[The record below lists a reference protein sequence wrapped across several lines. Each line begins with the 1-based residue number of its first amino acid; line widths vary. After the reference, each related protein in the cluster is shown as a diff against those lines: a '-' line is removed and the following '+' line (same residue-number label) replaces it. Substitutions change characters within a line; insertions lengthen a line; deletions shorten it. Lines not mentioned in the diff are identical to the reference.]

1 MTASDSGDALPD
13 PATGIAPNL
22 KQPSLFWRTASQATL
37 LGTAVLCRAFLYGL
51 NKTEVHGF
59 AAFYDLLRSRDDPTK
74 RERGLLTVSNHVS
87 VMDDPIIWGTL
98 PLSGHR
104 FGSPQKIRW
113 GFGSHD
119 ICFTGAFRSQF
130 FTLGQVLPTHRSA
143 HSQFGGPYQYT
154 MTEAIRLLSPI
165 TASAAVQEKW
175 KTMSNTPWSHQS
187 SLSTTS
193 HAPTWP
199 RDAVDPFSDLPLA
212 PHYPSYPSDER
223 NYLAPSRY
231 ASNNFAW
238 VHIFPEGMIHQSDN
252 YDMRYFKWGIA
263 RLILEPPVC
272 PDVVPM
278 WIEGTDQVMHESRE
292 FPRFIPRAFKRISVT
307 FGARVDA
314 EERFGDLRA
323 RWEGLKR
330 RSARVKADSLV
341 GTSFWRPGSGSKL
354 FSFESLKSLLWRIPI
369 TPAGTTLTNTTASTD
384 STSEQISHEAEQDH
398 LQLGLPLP
406 DLTPTLQRE
415 IESLWE
421 ETALR
426 VREEVLKLR
435 RARGWPDEDPKAS
448 AAATWAREGKV
459 VEEREGTL
467 MRKGKEGGKGKRMED
482 GSWVG
487 GP

>member
-1 MTASDSGDALPD
+1 MTASESGDAP
-13 PATGIAPNL
+13 PHPSTGIAPNL
-22 KQPSLFWRTASQATL
+22 EQPSLFWRTASQATL
-37 LGTAVLCRAFLYGL
+37 LGTATLCRLFLYGL

-59 AAFYDLLRSRDDPTK
+59 PAFYELLRSRDDPTK

-104 FGSPQKIRW
+104 FGAPQRIRW

-119 ICFTGAFRSQF
+119 ICFTAAFRSQF

-165 TASAAVQEKW
+165 Q
-175 KTMSNTPWSHQS
+175 
-187 SLSTTS
+187 
-193 HAPTWP
+193 APLAFKRSGRRCP
-199 RDAVDPFSDLPLA
+199 IRHVDPFSDLPLA
-212 PHYPSYPSDER
+212 PHYPSYPADER

-238 VHIFPEGMIHQSDN
+238 VHIFPEGMIHQSEN

-307 FGARVDA
+307 FGAKVDTDA
-314 EERFGDLRA
+314 RFGDLRA
-323 RWEGLKR
+323 RWEGLER
-330 RSARVKADSLV
+330 RSKGVKDANPSS
-341 GTSFWRPGSGSKL
+341 TISFLRPGSGSSL
-354 FSFESLKSLLWRIPI
+354 FSFSSLKSLLWRIPL
-369 TPAGTTLTNTTASTD
+369 TPAGTTLASNSTQSD
-384 STSEQISHEAEQDH
+384 RSTEPTSEQAEQNH
-398 LQLGLPLP
+398 LNIGLPLP
-406 DLTPTLQRE
+406 NLDKTPRLQQE
-415 IESLWE
+415 IEALWE
-421 ETALR
+421 ETAFR

-448 AAATWAREGKV
+448 AAETWAREGKV
-459 VEEREGTL
+459 VEERKASGI
-467 MRKGKEGGKGKRMED
+467 RSGREGGKAKRMED